1 MNRILIPNTC
11 QVPNVLLDEVMPRIS
26 GSSLKVLLAIVR
38 KTYGFQKQAD
48 KISFRQLQ
56 KLTGLSRDAVNRAIK
71 ELGDLL
77 KVKRGIKGVPSLA
90 GVNEYSLNL
99 DVSTGQLV
107 RKHDQSE
114 NRTSPISDEELVRK
128 SDSTK
133 PNTKPKKEGSDSSS
147 PA

>member
-77 KVKRGIKGVPSLA
+77 KEIGRAHV
-90 GVNEYSLNL
+90 
-99 DVSTGQLV
+99 
-107 RKHDQSE
+107 
-114 NRTSPISDEELVRK
+114 
-128 SDSTK
+128 
-133 PNTKPKKEGSDSSS
+133 
-147 PA
+147 